1 MNLKEAIII
10 INNLDVSGLKRKF
23 RPKHSLIQINR
34 KGEIE
39 RVYKYKEN
47 PSEEQQLIA
56 LKKHPKTLQIPAV
69 EDAYK
74 NEEEL
79 KNAIKKRMWLFDK
92 IKK

>member
-10 INNLDVSGLKRKF
+10 INNFDVSGLKRKF

-34 KGEIE
+34 EGEIE
-39 RVYKYKEN
+39 GIYKYKEN
-47 PSEEQQLIA
+47 PSEEQQLNT

-69 EDAYK
+69 EDLYK

-79 KNAIKKRMWLFDK
+79 KNAINKRMWLFDK
-92 IKK
+92 MKK